1 MKQVKVLVLTLIVLM
16 GVGFTSCMNS
26 DDNYTPVWQG
36 PVEVISS
43 AYGGTYF
50 KIGELKIQPTATS
63 LMAGEETYKFDPSST
78 KMAYI
83 ACTYSNDEASG
94 NSGATNTLKNVT
106 LNYAVSLDGTVESV
120 TEKGASNDS
129 VATAPIIRVTNVM
142 SSTSTSE
149 ENFYI
154 LDNRYL
160 FAGISYYVQEKQHS
174 FTLVNYP
181 NEEVED
187 GVIKFYLRHGGT
199 PEKDG
204 VTLISANVAGTY
216 PYLYYKSFDLANYL
230 PTLPGKEVKIIVEV
244 DENTVNNKL
253 DDERTKKREYSLTY
267 KVEE

>member
-1 MKQVKVLVLTLIVLM
+1 M
-16 GVGFTSCMNS
+16 
-26 DDNYTPVWQG
+26 
-36 PVEVISS
+36 
-43 AYGGTYF
+43 
-50 KIGELKIQPTATS
+50 
-63 LMAGEETYKFDPSST
+63 FDPSST

-120 TEKGASNDS
+120 AEKGASNDS

-142 SSTSTSE
+142 SSSSTSE

-181 NEEVED
+181 NEQVED